1 MRRCKPKKPSPIVV
15 TSIRCTG
22 TACPW
27 TLEGWTERGEKIF
40 VRYRWGILDIRLG
53 VAEVDEFASTFL
65 MNRSIFQCEFG
76 TSVDGWLDYWTLKD
90 LTKGV
95 IEWPILCAAY

>member
-1 MRRCKPKKPSPIVV
+1 MRRSKPRKPRPIVV

-27 TLEGWTERGEKIF
+27 TLEGWTELGEKIF
-40 VRYRWGILDIRLG
+40 VRYRWGILDIRLEAADADG
-53 VAEVDEFASTFL
+53 LSCTFL
-65 MNRSIFQCEFG
+65 MDRSIFQCEFG
-76 TSVDGWLDYWTLKD
+76 TSVDGCLDYWTLKD

-95 IEWPILCAAY
+95 IEWPILCASY